1 MTLYT
6 ALESPDGTPDR
17 VIFVPEG
24 FSWSAFAFSL
34 VWSLWHRMWVVAAL
48 LLVAFSA
55 LGVLVASEQVAPAVA
70 VVVVYGIMLMLGL
83 EGRFLRVLSLERAG
97 FRVAGLV
104 EASCLESA
112 ELAYFADRRIAVQ
125 EQRPGPSEDVL
136 GIFGNV

>member
-48 LLVAFSA
+48 LLAAFSA

-104 EASCLESA
+104 EASCLEAA

-125 EQRPGPSEDVL
+125 EQRRGPSEDVL